1 MLLDRSSLLSGY
13 IKLLFLTLAVL
24 VLLVQASPDGWIKR
38 CSYRIG
44 SCRQSCK
51 ENEKKKEKCGWGK
64 KIGCIPDVKHLPSY
78 PVEKQQM
85 TCEAKARTAERP

>member
-24 VLLVQASPDGWIKR
+24 VLLAQASPDGWVKR

-44 SCRQSCK
+44 RCRQSCK
-51 ENEKKKEKCGWGK
+51 ENEKKKEKCGAK
-64 KIGCIPDVKHLPSY
+64 KFCCIPDVKHLPSY
-78 PVEKQQM
+78 RVEIQQM
-85 TCEAKARTAERP
+85 TCEAKARTAGRP

>member
-1 MLLDRSSLLSGY
+1 MLLDRSSPLSGY

-24 VLLVQASPDGWIKR
+24 VLLAQASSDGWVKR

-44 SCRQSCK
+44 RRGHSCK
-51 ENEKKKEKCGWGK
+51 ENEKKKEKCGTK
-64 KIGCIPDVKHLPSY
+64 KTCCIPDVKHIPLY

-85 TCEAKARTAERP
+85 TCELSI